1 MPVKKKLYCGEEESL
16 PKGYSGFG
24 SRFDCLK
31 KGYGAALIYSTE
43 DQRKNAIKKMM
54 EKAPKKLDKEKIVL
68 VAQRVGVLPVKANGA
83 RKTRNDLIDDIISKL
98 GNMYN

>member
-1 MPVKKKLYCGEEESL
+1 MPQKKKLYCGEEEDL
-16 PKGYSGFG
+16 PKGYSAFG

-54 EKAPKKLDKEKIVL
+54 EKTPKKLDKEKIVL
-68 VAQRVGVLPVKANGA
+68 IAQRVGVLPIKPNGA
-83 RKTRNDLIDDIISKL
+83 KKNRNDLIDDIISRLDK
-98 GNMYN
+98 MYN